1 MTYPKWV
8 NRGLGDSQV
17 ILCLNAEEEAAFV
30 GKPADP
36 APSTP
41 VAEAAEPE
49 TIESLRAKL
58 DAAGI
63 AYDKR
68 WGAGRLAE
76 LLPKG

>member
-41 VAEAAEPE
+41 V
-49 TIESLRAKL
+49 ESLRAKL